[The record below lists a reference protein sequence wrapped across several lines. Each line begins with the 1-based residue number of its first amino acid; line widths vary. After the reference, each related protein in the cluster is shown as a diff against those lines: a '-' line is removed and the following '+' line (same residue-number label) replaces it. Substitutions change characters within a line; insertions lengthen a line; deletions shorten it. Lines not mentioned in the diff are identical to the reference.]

1 MEIISDFKKYNHN
14 HSDDVGDG
22 DGVEVGG
29 DCGGGDYFVGE
40 FSPLTWYLV
49 IRSSPVSFDKYIDC
63 SQHRGRII
71 IYIIY
76 FDILL
81 YIIFDK
87 K

>member
-40 FSPLTWYLV
+40 FSPLT
-49 IRSSPVSFDKYIDC
+49 
-63 SQHRGRII
+63 
-71 IYIIY
+71 
-76 FDILL
+76 
-81 YIIFDK
+81 
-87 K
+87 